1 MCCLGR
7 EAAGLSQPALSSS
20 PASIRGFWCFL
31 SPGPETSLVS
41 SSFQGSPSGTF
52 LPRGLV
58 RRLSLAL
65 GLLRRYHYHA
75 EAQGRSGSL
84 LRVCSGVSGW
94 WVSWGA
100 GLPWQKGEQ

>member
-1 MCCLGR
+1 M
-7 EAAGLSQPALSSS
+7 
-20 PASIRGFWCFL
+20 
-31 SPGPETSLVS
+31 
-41 SSFQGSPSGTF
+41 
-52 LPRGLV
+52 

-65 GLLRRYHYHA
+65 GLLRRYLHQA

-94 WVSWGA
+94 WVSCGA

>member
-1 MCCLGR
+1 MCCLGH
-7 EAAGLSQPALSSS
+7 EAAGLSSPALSSS
-20 PASIRGFWCFL
+20 RASIRGLWCFL

-52 LPRGLV
+52 LLGVLV

-65 GLLRRYHYHA
+65 GLLRRYLHQA

-84 LRVCSGVSGW
+84 LRACSGVSGR
-94 WVSWGA
+94 WVSYGA